1 MGSAHLSLCLSR
13 RVSFILL
20 VRSSFIYPRTYVH
33 SRYDRV
39 MGAHVGAALFSLSIC
54 PQNRRASRRG
64 AWGTQGVPFLFRRA
78 NIILP
83 PQPQVPP
90 TPGPKLQHKK
100 MLFRSQAI
108 CLVCAAATAA
118 AFAPINS
125 MKLSPR
131 DFISPRQPMKQ
142 RGNNNHI
149 ILSPTSRYLNTL
161 SDIGKNKLSMQS
173 TLTSDEEASKATE
186 EEEDAIPELPSMN
199 EHGIFEI
206 INADQHNAWL
216 KANPDKLM
224 VMKAY
229 APW

>member
-1 MGSAHLSLCLSR
+1 
-13 RVSFILL
+13 
-20 VRSSFIYPRTYVH
+20 
-33 SRYDRV
+33 
-39 MGAHVGAALFSLSIC
+39 
-54 PQNRRASRRG
+54 
-64 AWGTQGVPFLFRRA
+64 
-78 NIILP
+78 
-83 PQPQVPP
+83 
-90 TPGPKLQHKK
+90 

-108 CLVCAAATAA
+108 CLVCAATTAA

-131 DFISPRQPMKQ
+131 DFISPRQTLQKQ
-142 RGNNNHI
+142 RGNNNNI
-149 ILSPTSRYLNTL
+149 SPTSRYLNTL
-161 SDIGKNKLSMQS
+161 SDNGKNKLSLQS
-173 TLTSDEEASKATE
+173 TLTSDEEASKAADE
-186 EEEDAIPELPSMN
+186 DEEDAIPELPSVN